1 MLGALGIDADDV
13 SASVID
19 TEDASNSSD
28 VVPVVDKVGAS
39 RLDEKGSQFA
49 ARVL

>member
-28 VVPVVDKVGAS
+28 VVPVVRQG
-39 RLDEKGSQFA
+39 RRQQA
-49 ARVL
+49 A